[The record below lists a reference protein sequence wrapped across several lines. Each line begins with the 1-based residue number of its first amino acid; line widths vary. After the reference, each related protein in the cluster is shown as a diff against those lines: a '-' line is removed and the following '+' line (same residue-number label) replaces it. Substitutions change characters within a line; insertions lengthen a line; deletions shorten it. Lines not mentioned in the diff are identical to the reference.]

1 MFLKQAEADQPNAC
15 RVGKGR
21 YATTMGSYYHVPCA
35 QPSDSHSPVL
45 RMRLIRCVNIA
56 TGETKAAGRGVSHPT
71 HTRGSAGG
79 AAIANCQPSQTT
91 ALGPGPPGG
100 GESICTIVAGA
111 WSHRLTGYSQNAC
124 GKGSAA
130 GVCTQ
135 LWRGECGGNSTPA
148 APLAYLKLRAG
159 PGAPRGNW
167 HGYNAT
173 RTRREETGGFPLTAT
188 IGDNYLCQPHDG
200 ATRGGARPAVAASC
214 PTPHATARGTLRP
227 CGVTDSRAELVRVRS
242 KCHRRCQP
250 RALCPVSSPMLP
262 NSTTVNLTGRY
273 EMTFSSTSTPTSVL
287 NAKKPLYWTRPLHT
301 AHLIVPFPPWATS
314 CVIRM
319 WTSPIPN
326 SIPLL

>member
-1 MFLKQAEADQPNAC
+1 MFPKQAEADQPNAS

-45 RMRLIRCVNIA
+45 RVPPEHVTQVGATWLRCVNIA

-91 ALGPGPPGG
+91 AVGPGPPGG

-159 PGAPRGNW
+159 PGAPRGSW

-173 RTRREETGGFPLTAT
+173 RTRREETDSYVDVSDSKQYSSSVKMWTTDLSQTPIL
-188 IGDNYLCQPHDG
+188 H
-200 ATRGGARPAVAASC
+200 RG
-214 PTPHATARGTLRP
+214 PHALHT
-227 CGVTDSRAELVRVRS
+227 S
-242 KCHRRCQP
+242 H
-250 RALCPVSSPMLP
+250 VSSEPQQRRLDVP
-262 NSTTVNLTGRY
+262 ACRLNDTYQRNNTGLELQCTVVQRRVYKLRNGRDG
-273 EMTFSSTSTPTSVL
+273 SADILSCLKHVL
-287 NAKKPLYWTRPLHT
+287 LVNINKRLFGSFGK
-301 AHLIVPFPPWATS
+301 AT
-314 CVIRM
+314 
-319 WTSPIPN
+319 
-326 SIPLL
+326 